1 MSSAVQDQRSSAGL
15 ESRPSF
21 FGGFVST
28 RKASALPTWQPAKPS
43 QSLTQSRPGQNDKLK
58 APAGSK
64 ERPCTQVKAAP
75 APPPDPIVLRKQQL
89 KANRN
94 FDSDSET
101 EAEKSK
107 PRAYNLQQLTQLE
120 QKLSAAERA
129 AAAKRPASKPYHVQQ
144 AQQQQPNAYKSP
156 FNQVA
161 SKGTTP
167 TRTIA
172 PKGKA
177 GAASRSMALAPQ
189 AIGLS
194 RKQMADRGMR
204 KAVDSV
210 RGQGLTP
217 AAARP
222 SPQAAPT
229 SSHSR
234 PAGTAN
240 RGPSSM
246 PSTSGRPMPP
256 SAPPSRAPPSRVPP
270 QHNPS
275 KQSAHARPAAAAD
288 ALRHPA
294 QGMPAW
300 MQKAKQAVLAG
311 RGAKRV
317 RHEEDDYDDF
327 VVDDEEEPDWR
338 QALKSVTRYDPSK
351 FDDRGFD
358 DRSMEASY
366 KQIQAE
372 ERRSARM
379 GREDDLRAE
388 EEELKMQEEKR
399 KKKKRAKGSSGLVM

>member
-15 ESRPSF
+15 ASRPSF

-43 QSLTQSRPGQNDKLK
+43 QSLTQSRPGQKDKLK

-64 ERPCTQVKAAP
+64 KRPSTQAKVAP
-75 APPPDPIVLRKQQL
+75 APPPDPTVLRKQQL

-129 AAAKRPASKPYHVQQ
+129 AAAKRPAAKPYHVQQ
-144 AQQQQPNAYKSP
+144 PQQQQPNAYKSP
-156 FNQVA
+156 LNHVA

-210 RGQGLTP
+210 RGQGGGPTP
-217 AAARP
+217 AAHRP
-222 SPQAAPT
+222 APQAAPT

-246 PSTSGRPMPP
+246 PSTSGRSMHP
-256 SAPPSRAPPSRVPP
+256 SAPLSRATPSPAP
-270 QHNPS
+270 LLHNPS
-275 KQSAHARPAAAAD
+275 KQSALARPDQQAASD

-294 QGMPAW
+294 QSMPAW

-311 RGAKRV
+311 RGSKRM
-317 RHEEDDYDDF
+317 RHEEDDYDKDDF

-351 FDDRGFD
+351 
-358 DRSMEASY
+358 
-366 KQIQAE
+366 
-372 ERRSARM
+372 
-379 GREDDLRAE
+379 
-388 EEELKMQEEKR
+388 
-399 KKKKRAKGSSGLVM
+399 